1 MAAKQRGEAQHLR
14 QAVGLVFQQQHPQ
27 GEQAAQPQPR
37 WALVQQQRVEVQAQ
51 QAQQAQVQAVQQGA
65 QQQARPV
72 LDSGLPSALWIRP
85 TGTAPQNHHAE
96 TVKDA
101 AFGVPRMTAKP
112 LQNSRQQYTL

>member
-1 MAAKQRGEAQHLR
+1 
-14 QAVGLVFQQQHPQ
+14 
-27 GEQAAQPQPR
+27 
-37 WALVQQQRVEVQAQ
+37 LVQQQRVEV

-65 QQQARPV
+65 QQQCLGQARAARPV
-72 LDSGLPSALWIRP
+72 LERGSPSALCFRQA
-85 TGTAPQNHHAE
+85 GTAPQNHHAE